1 MGFLSFGRGDS
12 ISSGFMFIA
21 KSVVLVNVE
30 KGWVENL
37 FWGGGL
43 GDRVYLLVSFVRSG
57 LLKEIGVGIFFGL
70 VFLFIIFG

>member
-1 MGFLSFGRGDS
+1 MSFGRGDS
-12 ISSGFMFIA
+12 LSSWFMYIA

-37 FWGGGL
+37 LWGGGL
-43 GDRVYLLVSFVRSG
+43 GDRVYLMVSFVRRG
-57 LLKEIGVGIFFGL
+57 LLKEIGVGMFFGV